1 MGHEG
6 SIMSTRKALQK
17 VQGTFTASVNGVANF
32 VADAVYLTKE
42 DVLIRVVGVDED
54 SASLLRIIQI
64 DMAPDIPNGEH
75 VFPGDQIRALIA
87 GGHTAPS
94 HYVTESGRVSINF
107 DSEHDLYKGSVNFT
121 ARNIF
126 PPRNTVVVEGDFELY
141 NTLTAE
147 P

>member
-1 MGHEG
+1 MGHED
-6 SIMSTRKALQK
+6 SIMSTRKTLQK

-32 VADAVYLTKE
+32 VADEVYLTND

-64 DMAPDIPNGEH
+64 DMAPDITNGEH

-87 GGHTAPS
+87 GGNTAPS
-94 HYVTESGRVSINF
+94 HYVTENGRVSINF
-107 DSEHDLYKGSVNFT
+107 DPGHGLYKGSLNLT

-126 PPRNTVVVEGDFELY
+126 PPRDTVVVEGDFELS
-141 NTLTAE
+141 NK